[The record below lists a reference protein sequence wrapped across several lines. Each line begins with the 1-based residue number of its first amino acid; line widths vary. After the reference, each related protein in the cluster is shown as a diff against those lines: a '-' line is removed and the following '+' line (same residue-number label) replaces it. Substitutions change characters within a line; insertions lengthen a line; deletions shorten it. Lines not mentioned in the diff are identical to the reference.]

1 MTPGSAS
8 TRSLAAASFA
18 ARVVA
23 RALIDDSN
31 LNPQGKCDRAVPR
44 PKLHPWKAL
53 HACNAYESV
62 SAIVDAQSSSG
73 MFPEVVT
80 LSCARRVPT
89 GESIF
94 DWWRS
99 VRRWRRTLRECPAA
113 AACELVHAHCFA
125 AGMAAVR
132 AFPTVVYELE
142 QFLED
147 ENGDPAWGGRHHG
160 ARILKA
166 AEWFTLSRS
175 AAIVVRTQSVRRELL
190 RRGAAAS
197 TSS

>member
-23 RALIDDSN
+23 RALINDNS
-31 LNPQGKCDRAVPR
+31 LNPHANCDRAVAR

-62 SAIVDAQSSSG
+62 SAIIDAQSSSG

-80 LSCARRVPT
+80 PSRALRVPT
-89 GESIF
+89 ESSLF
-94 DWWRS
+94 EWWRS

-113 AACELVHAHCFA
+113 ADLSRRIAFLASDAAFRYALVASGTRYLRETRAPARIAEQYYAVYWHAL
-125 AGMAAVR
+125 VR
-132 AFPTVVYELE
+132 RRSGKWKTPTVSW
-142 QFLED
+142 QPSHAF
-147 ENGDPAWGGRHHG
+147 
-160 ARILKA
+160 I
-166 AEWFTLSRS
+166 
-175 AAIVVRTQSVRRELL
+175 
-190 RRGAAAS
+190 
-197 TSS
+197 